1 MKRKAYI
8 VPALEVHTITIQ
20 QMICNSI
27 TSVDAEDI
35 TMDDEGLDP
44 GKELEGGADSRRR
57 HRDVWYDEYEETN
70 EEYL

>member
-57 HRDVWYDEYEETN
+57 HRDEFRHG
-70 EEYL
+70 LSARPA